1 MSIGAFTVIWELC
14 WLAGLAD
21 PKLLPPPHIFL
32 GDMAEQAKYFNSAT
46 RWSIGVNPADGPSPY
61 QAVLITI
68 GATTMRVLVGLVI
81 ASVLAI
87 SIGVLVRYFLL
98 FERLTLPTI
107 TLLSPVSPTAWL
119 PVAIFLFGIGN
130 APAIFMVVIAL
141 FFHMVLATISQIDG
155 VNRNLIN
162 VARTMGASKRQTYA
176 QVIVPAILPGL
187 LMVLR
192 MNLFGAW
199 MVVLVAESTGVGYG
213 LGQVIMMARN
223 TFNPSLVFFT
233 IALIGVL
240 GFTGGIGVDG
250 NMHGASLEYV
260 ALGAGWNTDDGK
272 GVAPVERGTGVDQRF
287 GAERHLD
294 RAARIERLE
303 DPAAELALIGVDHRD
318 WDLAQDLVEVGL
330 GIIEAIDDERLP
342 PGMTVWLKR

>member
-1 MSIGAFTVIWELC
+1 MATLASAPTEVGDAVPGAGGVVLPPAQRRRSEFLAGVLLPAQRLLWALLSIAMFTLIWEVC
-14 WLAGLAD
+14 WLVGLAD

-32 GDMAEQAKYFNSAT
+32 GDMAEQAKYFNTAT

-68 GATTMRVLVGLVI
+68 GATTMRVLVGLMI

-107 TLLSPVSPTAWL
+107 TLLSPVSPIAWL

-162 VARTMGASKRQTYA
+162 VARTMGASKWQTYA
-176 QVIVPAILPGL
+176 RVIIPAILPGL
-187 LMVLR
+187 LVVLR
-192 MNLFGAW
+192 MNLFAAW

-233 IALIGVL
+233 IALIGLL
-240 GFTGGIGVDG
+240 GFTFDLILRLVQRRILYWVPETVGV
-250 NMHGASLEYV
+250 L
-260 ALGAGWNTDDGK
+260 
-272 GVAPVERGTGVDQRF
+272 RG
-287 GAERHLD
+287 L
-294 RAARIERLE
+294 
-303 DPAAELALIGVDHRD
+303 
-318 WDLAQDLVEVGL
+318 
-330 GIIEAIDDERLP
+330 
-342 PGMTVWLKR
+342 